1 MIAVGLIVENR
12 PGYTLGSVMNDIDF
26 KTLQQIMDATS
37 KKESKKTQTTQ
48 SGVKV
53 TPGIMGVD
61 PGDAP
66 VMSLFDLAKQ

>member
-1 MIAVGLIVENR
+1 
-12 PGYTLGSVMNDIDF
+12 MNDIDF

-53 TPGIMGVD
+53 TPGITGVA

>member
-1 MIAVGLIVENR
+1 
-12 PGYTLGSVMNDIDF
+12 MNDIDF

-53 TPGIMGVD
+53 TSGIMGVD